1 MNTNVSLKNL
11 FWVAGLAGLGSAA
24 ARSFIW
30 LYKSREMSGLQIWAP
45 TLISVG
51 LVVLMLALICRLF
64 INAADEA
71 DPLKGWL
78 ESRQLPPTHD

>member
-1 MNTNVSLKNL
+1 
-11 FWVAGLAGLGSAA
+11 
-24 ARSFIW
+24 
-30 LYKSREMSGLQIWAP
+30 
-45 TLISVG
+45 
-51 LVVLMLALICRLF
+51 MLALICRLF